1 LTQLREVILR
11 SILAFS
17 ETWPDIVA
25 LWSGMVK
32 QLIDDGWTEQAARA
46 LVLSSVTTDN
56 AALLAVFPDAFE
68 TEEEE
73 GKEEDGTNP

>member
-1 LTQLREVILR
+1 MSQLREAILR

-17 ETWPDIVA
+17 ETWPDVVA

-56 AALLAVFPDAFE
+56 SALLAVFPDAFE
-68 TEEEE
+68 TEEE
-73 GKEEDGTNP
+73 GGEEENGC